1 MDCFGKSPSAG
12 TAHSAER
19 GHLRKEGEG
28 RYCSRCDRGEGGDPT
43 PPLDKLGKENMMGPP
58 QEFDSR
64 LFWRMRFPSFAFP
77 PLSFLHET
85 LAEMEE
91 RGEVIIITAV
101 SGSEARERNGEE
113 KNGWRG
119 EERDV

>member
-1 MDCFGKSPSAG
+1 MRP
-12 TAHSAER
+12 
-19 GHLRKEGEG
+19 KEGGG
-28 RYCSRCDRGEGGDPT
+28 RPYSSSGQI
-43 PPLDKLGKENMMGPP
+43 GKGKHDGATARIRRE
-58 QEFDSR
+58 DSR

-77 PLSFLHET
+77 PFSFLHET

-113 KNGWRG
+113 ENGRRG

>member
-1 MDCFGKSPSAG
+1 MRPKGGGGGRPYSSSGQIGKGKHDGA
-12 TAHSAER
+12 TAR
-19 GHLRKEGEG
+19 I
-28 RYCSRCDRGEGGDPT
+28 
-43 PPLDKLGKENMMGPP
+43 
-58 QEFDSR
+58 R
-64 LFWRMRFPSFAFP
+64 LTTFLANAFP
-77 PLSFLHET
+77 FLCPPFSFLHET

-113 KNGWRG
+113 KNGRRG